1 MLRTVRRL
9 VDRLRRNRSRP
20 PTTARV
26 LVIYFLAVGAFFLLC
41 GPITYL
47 QLTRARSD
55 VQRAISRL
63 EAVRDT
69 LSLQQ
74 IQEDAPGIVAQL
86 NAAGQNLDSARNRM
100 GTWWLAPIRALP
112 LVGRQ
117 ISG

>member
-41 GPITYL
+41 GAITYL

-69 LSLQQ
+69 LSPERV
-74 IQEDAPGIVAQL
+74 QEDAPRVVAQL
-86 NAAGQNLDSARNRM
+86 KGARQGLGSAPGQL
-100 GTWWLAPIRALP
+100 GT
-112 LVGRQ
+112 
-117 ISG
+117 

>member
-41 GPITYL
+41 GAITYL

-63 EAVRDT
+63 EAGRDT
-69 LSLQQ
+69 LSLERG
-74 IQEDAPGIVAQL
+74 QEDAPRVGPQL
-86 NAAGQNLDSARNRM
+86 HGARQAPDPRPAHL
-100 GTWWLAPIRALP
+100 GTGWLGPIP
-112 LVGRQ
+112 P
-117 ISG
+117 